1 MTFVLKGIYGELV
14 IKLTFQKYI
23 SGMDLVQMDTESGE
37 VFSKNKVVKKVR
49 RDLTYTISIIIV
61 NSSCLTAHLS
71 LTYS

>member
-49 RDLTYTISIIIV
+49 RDLIILFLLLLLIQAV
-61 NSSCLTAHLS
+61 
-71 LTYS
+71 